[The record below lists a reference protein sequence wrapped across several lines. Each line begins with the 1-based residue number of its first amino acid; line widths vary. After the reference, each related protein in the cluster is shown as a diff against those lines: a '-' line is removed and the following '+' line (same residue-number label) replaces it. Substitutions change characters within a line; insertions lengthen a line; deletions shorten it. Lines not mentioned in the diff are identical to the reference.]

1 MIRVAA
7 LLICCAVP
15 VGAAQ
20 IDGDRVQALVEQA
33 LRAAGQG
40 GHAVISSHRGYPPC
54 PTSPTVAPHAGG
66 WQAVRVTCEPA
77 GWHRVIRIREGQ
89 AAPRIAGGRA
99 ESATT
104 PALVLTESLPRG
116 TVLNAAH
123 LNRVDVAAIGQG
135 DLIAVPESAIGR
147 SLRVN
152 LGAGQALLGRHLEHD
167 WQVDKGAPVT
177 IAGGAGPIR
186 IQTGG
191 VALEPGQLGQSI
203 RVTNARSGQLVHVI
217 VTGPNK
223 VMVRPNMR

>member
-1 MIRVAA
+1 MIRIAA

-20 IDGDRVQALVEQA
+20 ISGGRVQALVEQA

-54 PTSPTVAPHAGG
+54 PSAPTVGPHAGG
-66 WQAVRVTCEPA
+66 WQAVRVACDAA

-89 AAPRIAGGRA
+89 AAPRTGGAGGEIAR
-99 ESATT
+99 T
-104 PALVLTESLPRG
+104 PALILTESLPRG

-123 LNRVDVAAIGQG
+123 LEQADIAATGQG
-135 DLIAVPESAIGR
+135 DLIAAPETALGR

-167 WQVDKGAPVT
+167 WQVEKGAPVT
-177 IAGGAGPIR
+177 ITGGAGRVR
-186 IQTGG
+186 IETAGI
-191 VALEPGQLGQSI
+191 ALDPGQLGQAV
-203 RVTNARSGQLVHVI
+203 RVSNARSGHLVHAV

-223 VMVRPNMR
+223 VTVRPNMR

>member
-1 MIRVAA
+1 VIRIAA

-40 GHAVISSHRGYPPC
+40 GHAVISSHRGFPPC
-54 PTSPTVAPHAGG
+54 PSAPTVGPHAGG
-66 WQAVRVTCEPA
+66 WQAVRITCDAA
-77 GWHRVIRIREGQ
+77 GWHRVIRIRDGQ
-89 AAPRIAGGRA
+89 AAPRIGGGDVD
-99 ESATT
+99 SAKT

-116 TVLNAAH
+116 TVLNPAH
-123 LNRVDVAAIGQG
+123 LEQVDIAAAGQG
-135 DLIAVPESAIGR
+135 DLIALPESAIGR

-167 WQVDKGAPVT
+167 WQVEKGAPVT
-177 IAGGAGPIR
+177 IASRAGPIL
-186 IQTGG
+186 IQTSG
-191 VALEPGQLGQSI
+191 VALEPGQLGQAI
-203 RVTNARSGQLVHVI
+203 RVSNARSGQLVHVI

-223 VMVRPNMR
+223 VTVRPNMR

>member
-1 MIRVAA
+1 MIRIAA
-7 LLICCAVP
+7 LLICCAAP

-33 LRAAGQG
+33 LRAAGQA

-54 PTSPTVAPHAGG
+54 PTPPSVGPHAGG
-66 WQAVRVTCEPA
+66 WRAVRITCDAA

-89 AAPRIAGGRA
+89 AAPRIGGGGM
-99 ESATT
+99 ESART

-116 TVLNAAH
+116 TILNPAH
-123 LNRVDVAAIGQG
+123 LDRVDIAATGQG

-167 WQVDKGAPVT
+167 WQVAKGAPVT
-177 IAGGAGPIR
+177 IAGGAGPVR

-191 VALEPGQLGQSI
+191 VALEPGQLGQAI
-203 RVTNARSGQLVHVI
+203 RVTNARSGRLVHVI

-223 VMVRPNMR
+223 VTVLPNMR